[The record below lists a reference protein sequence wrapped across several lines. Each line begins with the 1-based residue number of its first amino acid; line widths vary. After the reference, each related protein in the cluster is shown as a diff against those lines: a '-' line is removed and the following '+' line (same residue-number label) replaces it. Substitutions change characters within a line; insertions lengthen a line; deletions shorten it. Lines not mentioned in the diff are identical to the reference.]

1 MSDRLVWYQKVID
14 SGLIPLFYHENSEV
28 ARQIALALVEGGA
41 VAVEFTNRG
50 QDAFRVFQ
58 KLVDET
64 PLRTETSLGVG
75 SIIDAPTAALFIT
88 AGAQFIVGPTFN
100 VEVAQLCN
108 RRKIPYLPGCSTPTE
123 ISTAEEWGVEIVK
136 IFPGR
141 LLGPSFV
148 SDVLAPMPWSRLMP
162 TGGIQLN
169 ADNLQKWFSAG
180 VCCVGMGSDLV
191 RKDLV
196 ADANYR
202 GISKNMSIAVKLI
215 EEVRN

>member
-1 MSDRLVWYQKVID
+1 MD

-28 ARQIALALVEGGA
+28 ACQIALSLVEGGA

-58 KLVDET
+58 KLVNET
-64 PLRTETSLGVG
+64 LLRTETSLGVG
-75 SIIDAPTAALFIT
+75 SIIDAPTAGLFIA

-123 ISTAEEWGVEIVK
+123 ISAAEEWGVEIVK

-148 SDVLAPMPWSRLMP
+148 KDVLAPMPWSRLMP

-169 ADNLQKWFSAG
+169 DDNLQKWFSAG

-202 GISKNMSIAVKLI
+202 GISENVSIAIKLI
-215 EEVRN
+215 EKARN